1 MSSACP
7 TAKRGARFDGNLPA
21 EPMHK
26 RFFATAD
33 WRKRFS
39 ATVPAMPGIPKIV
52 GVQNA
57 RSRQTR
63 RLSRMP
69 RSAALFT

>member
-7 TAKRGARFDGNLPA
+7 TPKRGARYDGNLPA

-26 RFFATAD
+26 RSFATD

-39 ATVPAMPGIPKIV
+39 ATVLAMPGIPKIV

-69 RSAALFT
+69 RSPALFT